1 MASNNHKRS
10 KASTRNP
17 SKKMI
22 VKKEKTPVAPDPQ
35 KLEQLEKYEAE
46 IKAGIIKYYEMGA
59 ILQKIRSEKLY
70 ELRGCTTFTEYCREV
85 FNFGRAYG
93 YRLIAYCRVWNL
105 IKGNDDQKIP
115 ERVIRGLAS
124 LKNDE
129 AIRQCWDEAKKQAG
143 DALPTYTAIDALVK
157 EKRRLE
163 IMASKQFDPKKE
175 NGKIFLVSTRSSIR
189 RKDAAA
195 GIIEASGTSFRK
207 IYNSIKEAQK
217 RGIDFAPAEQ
227 KKLREALISSLDSVF
242 QKDETGK

>member
-1 MASNNHKRS
+1 MSNNSKRT
-10 KASTRNP
+10 KASATSP
-17 SKKMI
+17 SKKMV
-22 VKKEKTPVAPDPQ
+22 VKKKETPAAPDPQ
-35 KLEQLEKYEAE
+35 KLEQLDKYEAE

-59 ILQKIRSEKLY
+59 LLQKIHDEKLY
-70 ELRGCTTFTEYCREV
+70 ELRKCKTFAEYCRKT

-105 IKGNDDQKIP
+105 IKGDDDQKIP
-115 ERVIRGLAS
+115 ERVIRGLSS
-124 LKNDE
+124 LKDDE

-175 NGKIFLVSTRSSIR
+175 NGKIFLVSTRSSIS

-217 RGIDFAPAEQ
+217 RGIDFSSADQ

-242 QKDETGK
+242 QKNETGK